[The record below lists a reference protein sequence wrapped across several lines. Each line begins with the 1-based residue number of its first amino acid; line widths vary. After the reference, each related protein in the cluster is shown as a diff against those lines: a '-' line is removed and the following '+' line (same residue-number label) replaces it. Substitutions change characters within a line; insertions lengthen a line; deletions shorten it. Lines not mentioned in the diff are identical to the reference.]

1 MVLPDGTGPKLVE
14 ELLKL
19 RPGIGVLYTSGYIG
33 EKSAWR
39 VIKESGH
46 PYLQKPYSL
55 YDLLKA
61 VKDALKKE

>member
-33 EKSAWR
+33 EKSAWS
-39 VIKESGH
+39 VIKESGY

-55 YDLLKA
+55 SDLLIA

>member
-19 RPGIGVLYTSGYIG
+19 RPGIGVLFTSGYVG
-33 EKSAWR
+33 EKSAWSA
-39 VIKESGH
+39 IKKAGF

-55 YDLLKA
+55 PNLLKA
-61 VKDALKKE
+61 VKNALKKK